1 MNKKV
6 IQTVVLVFVIGIL
19 ITMVLGLRSQGSA
32 VGIGDEAYDFELQD
46 LDGNIHRLSDYKGKV
61 VMLNFFATWCS
72 ACVAEAPEL
81 ERFNAEFSDEVQ
93 LFVVVKGETQN
104 TVRRYVNEK
113 QSKKTYLF
121 DFTNNISRKFGV
133 IGQPETIVIN
143 EDGIIV
149 DHFIGGVTRDFL
161 GVVLNEIKGR

>member
-46 LDGNIHRLSDYKGKV
+46 LEGNVHRLSDYKGKV

-81 ERFNAEFSDEVQ
+81 ERFNDEFKDEVQ

-104 TVRRYVNEK
+104 TVRKYVDEK
-113 QSKKTYLF
+113 QSKKSYLF
-121 DFTNNISRKFGV
+121 DFTNSISRKFGV